1 MKGIK
6 LEGINLD
13 VRTLLLQ
20 QWASCLDEEDWF
32 PPLEKVL
39 EEITFEQAIWKP
51 VDEMNS
57 IWELVCHLLFYEKR
71 LLMRFLGE
79 TANEPQAEDNKST
92 FRLPTETS
100 QNWERTK
107 QEYYYVHRE
116 LEKILAKFEQE
127 DLYRQIPGERSLVLE
142 LKSLAMHD
150 AYHIGQIVFLSK
162 MQAAG
167 AGKGSF

>member
-1 MKGIK
+1 M
-6 LEGINLD
+6 D

-20 QWASCLDEEDWF
+20 QWASCLDKEDWF

-39 EEITFEQAIWKP
+39 KDITFEQAIWKP

-92 FRLPTETS
+92 FRLPTETF
-100 QNWERTK
+100 QNWKETK
-107 QEYYYVHRE
+107 QEYFFVHRE
-116 LEKILAKFEQE
+116 LEKILAKSEQE
-127 DLYRQIPGERSLVLE
+127 DLYRQIPEERSLVLE
-142 LKSLAMHD
+142 LKSLALHD
-150 AYHIGQIVFLSK
+150 AYHIGQIVLLSK
-162 MQAAG
+162 MQGLG
-167 AGKGSF
+167 AWKRSF